1 VWSVEVAE
9 YRVPVAFR
17 VLLREAKDIVI
28 LEEPS
33 WWTVGRI
40 LSLVA
45 ILAGI
50 IPLAALWVS
59 VLRRRVEE
67 RTEIIRATLESTA
80 DGILVVNS
88 TGEIVTYNRKFAE
101 MWAIPETVLTSRDD
115 NEALDFVLAQLKD
128 PEAFLSKVRELYAD
142 PDTQSDDLVEFKDG
156 RIFERHSEPQR
167 VKGRGVGRVWGFRD
181 VTQRK
186 RVEEELAHERNLLRT
201 LIDHLPDFVYVKDTR
216 RRFLIANKSLA
227 EFLGVPCP
235 EDLLGKTVYDV
246 FPEKVARACDESD
259 QAVLRSGHALIN
271 VEEPVYDPTGRT
283 KWVLTTLVPLQ
294 DSQGTS
300 VGFVG
305 IDRNIT
311 QRKHV
316 ELELER
322 AKAAAEA
329 ASRAKSEFLANMSHE
344 IRTPMNGVLGMVEL
358 ALATE
363 LTEEQREYLGMVK
376 SSADAL
382 LTIIN
387 DILDF
392 SKIEAGK
399 LDLDPIPF
407 KLRDNLGQTL
417 KLSALQ
423 AHQKGLEFTSV
434 IHPDVPEDIVADPTR
449 LRQVVS
455 NLVGNAIKFTE
466 RGEVNLEVAVE
477 SRIKDQVRL
486 HFVIRDTGIG
496 IPPDQQS
503 VIFGAFTQADGSTA
517 RKFGGTGLGLT
528 ISSRL
533 VEMMGGRIW
542 VESHPGKGSHFHFT
556 AQVSLREASSSTNL
570 VERVPLTGLRA
581 LVVENNSN
589 IRHFMRETL
598 ERWGMKVEL
607 TNSGTEALRLLAAA
621 AQSANSFDLLLSGMH
636 MPDIDGWTLVE
647 KTRQHPDLKRLKIM
661 MLVSVGE
668 RGDAMRCRQLDIA
681 AYLTQPIGPS
691 QLLDSVLT
699 VLSTKARETDPPRLV
714 TRHTLREDQRSLR
727 ILLAEDNLVN
737 QKLAARLV
745 EKRGHTAV
753 VVSSGREALQALE
766 KQKFD
771 LVLMDVQMPEMDGFE
786 TTAAIRE
793 KEKATGSHLPI
804 IAMTAYAMKG
814 DLERCLTA
822 GMDKYI
828 AKPIQPRELFEAI
841 EGLVPAGTESRVPLV
856 H

>member
-1 VWSVEVAE
+1 
-9 YRVPVAFR
+9 
-17 VLLREAKDIVI
+17 
-28 LEEPS
+28 
-33 WWTVGRI
+33 
-40 LSLVA
+40 VA

-294 DSQGTS
+294 DSQGTT